1 MQYWL
6 LKTEPNDYAFAD
18 LMRDSAAVWDGVS
31 NNAAL
36 IHLRAMH
43 PGDLALIYHTGDE
56 RQAVGLAEITSE
68 PYPDPQQND
77 PKLVVVNLKPLQP
90 LARPVTLTAIKATP
104 AFADFALQH
113 VAQTNQRVPVQ
124 PDLAG
129 LGPIEPE
136 ILAHFLHSSCADA
149 MLAGISA
156 LI

>member
-18 LMRDSAAVWDGVS
+18 LTRDSAAVWDGVS

-77 PKLVVVNLKPLQP
+77 PKLVVVNLKPLRP
-90 LARPVTLTAIKATP
+90 LARPVTLTAIKANP
-104 AFADFALQH
+104 AFADFALVRQGRLS
-113 VAQTNQRVPVQ
+113 VVPVSPTQ
-124 PDLAG
+124 W
-129 LGPIEPE
+129 
-136 ILAHFLHSSCADA
+136 A
-149 MLAGISA
+149 MLLAMAGEEQP
-156 LI
+156 